1 MRKRWTRVSR
11 RREKRMSVVS
21 RIKCLF
27 GKTSPTGTTLNLS
40 SEVSKTEECHDQ
52 RLLLMGVIRAEAACL
67 CEAHHI
73 GTPAHVAGG
82 AIELVQAMLAEH
94 RDTAAE
100 ELPGIAIGG
109 LSAFIYEWDRGMRS
123 RGEMA
128 MGDCGRSL
136 DPCPCY
142 GTGYAQGK
150 DKAYWEIEVHDIKR
164 HAWDCGCQ
172 PCLAYRQVA
181 DKLGVTLRSR
191 REPPT
196 CEVCGVE
203 FGDPHNPEA
212 HLAESRV
219 EEDRW

>member
-1 MRKRWTRVSR
+1 
-11 RREKRMSVVS
+11 MSVVS

-73 GTPAHVAGG
+73 VTPAHVAGG

-136 DPCPCY
+136 VLQSQIRKSSLVMATPGSGLVASSPPRPIQDEIRQLVLRPYEAGEQSAHFRRCHGNQLFIRAVVAPLSPCSM
-142 GTGYAQGK
+142 A
-150 DKAYWEIEVHDIKR
+150 
-164 HAWDCGCQ
+164 
-172 PCLAYRQVA
+172 
-181 DKLGVTLRSR
+181 
-191 REPPT
+191 
-196 CEVCGVE
+196 
-203 FGDPHNPEA
+203 
-212 HLAESRV
+212 
-219 EEDRW
+219 